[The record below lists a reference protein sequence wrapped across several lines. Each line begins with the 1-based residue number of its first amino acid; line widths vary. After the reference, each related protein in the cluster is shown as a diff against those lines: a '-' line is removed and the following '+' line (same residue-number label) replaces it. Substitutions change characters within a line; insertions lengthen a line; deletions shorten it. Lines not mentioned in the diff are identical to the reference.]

1 MESLNLSFK
10 QPSQNIVQKSFTQ
23 VAKTPSLIKKS
34 FSNIV
39 NVVNKSLVQTK
50 HSIFGDL
57 IVVFVIAFIIL
68 ILTAILK
75 KFNIKLSEK
84 RVLFPG
90 KKLVLEGFRKE
101 NKIINLVPTKKNIDE
116 MYYSKNKSNN

>member
-10 QPSQNIVQKSFTQ
+10 QPSQNIIQKSFTQ

-75 KFNIKLSEK
+75 
-84 RVLFPG
+84 
-90 KKLVLEGFRKE
+90 
-101 NKIINLVPTKKNIDE
+101 
-116 MYYSKNKSNN
+116 